1 VSQLARGAEA
11 VGVGLGNAFIKDFKI
26 KRAAGAEVAGT
37 LRSELDDLVANSRS
51 MEAQAASIA
60 ARVESKLSDDAAREL
75 TALREVPGFEEEFL
89 VRSAGA
95 DPAQFRVVGSTDDI
109 RDARLRLGFTDEMV
123 ETVIDTMPKEQVE
136 ALQLMLTG
144 DPAFARLRARLPGTR
159 GSVGEIEDIRRGAT
173 EYNGRQEALIDLDHL
188 QVDKIEELF
197 RRTGVAHVGH
207 FTRRRELRNF
217 LEAELRE
224 SMGDAAAGI
233 TDPNRM
239 LDKARRLLKLNKEAA
254 ESLRMRKLVGSIDE
268 IERDLGIDLFVKEA
282 GEEFFQSS
290 KRFIAVKTA
299 DDFAKAFLEIPEVAK
314 MSVTKFEPG
323 QVPTGFKVVGLKQ
336 FPRSVA
342 NRLEKQG
349 IKEIAVNEV
358 VFEEFFGQKGV
369 LNNLFSLGEG
379 TGLLRALQGFNKWY
393 KPWTLAHPATITRDT
408 VGDLALNLVAGV
420 SPTWYGPGSKVM
432 RDLFRFRK
440 GKMSADEL
448 GQVYNKK
455 WIDPTTGKPMT
466 KGDVIGE
473 LIDSGVPGHSL
484 QHTEFYGQQFEAM
497 KQGKLRRI
505 LKADPGQNTYTRG
518 VMRTKGYI
526 ADASRITHFL
536 ERRFG
541 RGMSTRDAMLSV
553 KKFLYDADNMTNFER
568 RIMREVFPFYSWA
581 RQNIPNMVR
590 ASVMGTEFNSVLRP
604 NLTAVLGRTKIN
616 LDENNRADVP
626 EEILPTWLQGQLT
639 LPVGRNPDGNLSLFA
654 LNTWI
659 PVADLTEVDSPKKF
673 VRFAFNSLTPLISEP
688 FEQFFNWDAFFERS
702 IERYEGER
710 EHLLGFALN
719 KRSARIIRNARLIN
733 EFDRVVIPMINKQFG
748 TEIGLGSD
756 RLRDLLAQQEFGDLA
771 LRGLTGLKV
780 RRVDLVRA
788 KQVMLKRLDRDMRG
802 LKTKLKFARRDNDQ
816 VNERQILT
824 LLGQK
829 RDLKRVALGFEP
841 DDHPGISATQEPD
854 IVGR

>member
-1 VSQLARGAEA
+1 
-11 VGVGLGNAFIKDFKI
+11 
-26 KRAAGAEVAGT
+26 
-37 LRSELDDLVANSRS
+37 
-51 MEAQAASIA
+51 
-60 ARVESKLSDDAAREL
+60 
-75 TALREVPGFEEEFL
+75 
-89 VRSAGA
+89 
-95 DPAQFRVVGSTDDI
+95 
-109 RDARLRLGFTDEMV
+109 
-123 ETVIDTMPKEQVE
+123 
-136 ALQLMLTG
+136 
-144 DPAFARLRARLPGTR
+144 
-159 GSVGEIEDIRRGAT
+159 
-173 EYNGRQEALIDLDHL
+173 
-188 QVDKIEELF
+188 
-197 RRTGVAHVGH
+197 
-207 FTRRRELRNF
+207 
-217 LEAELRE
+217 
-224 SMGDAAAGI
+224 
-233 TDPNRM
+233 
-239 LDKARRLLKLNKEAA
+239 
-254 ESLRMRKLVGSIDE
+254 MRKLVGSIDE

-581 RQNIPNMVR
+581 RQNIPNMIR

-626 EEILPTWLQGQLT
+626 EEILPTWLH
-639 LPVGRNPDGNLSLFA
+639 
-654 LNTWI
+654 
-659 PVADLTEVDSPKKF
+659 
-673 VRFAFNSLTPLISEP
+673 SLTPLISEP